1 MVCFATASSAVD
13 LALSFFKSRLL
24 TSSTVQGVARGV
36 LIATK
41 AVIRGVTPDG
51 SFAKV
56 SVMSSI
62 SVSTDAQVVGTGTWR
77 LKRLV
82 ANLLKSYLSSSMEAS
97 LAASMAASA
106 AAIAARAVSASAL
119 AWSAASLK
127 LSSD

>member
-1 MVCFATASSAVD
+1 M
-13 LALSFFKSRLL
+13 
-24 TSSTVQGVARGV
+24 QGVARGV

-51 SFAKV
+51 LFAKV

-82 ANLLKSYLSSSMEAS
+82 VKFWKSYLSSLMEAS

-106 AAIAARAVSASAL
+106 VAIAARAVSAL
-119 AWSAASLK
+119 VFAWVAASLK